1 MILVLFFM
9 VAIHWQRGYPTRS
22 RRDRNSR
29 LMGLRLSEKKAGG
42 DGKKK
47 SIQTQVL
54 VPTRQENVV
63 CTKIAAASV
72 PATEMASAFV
82 FI

>member
-1 MILVLFFM
+1 
-9 VAIHWQRGYPTRS
+9 
-22 RRDRNSR
+22 
-29 LMGLRLSEKKAGG
+29 MGLRLSEKKAGG